1 MDKKIILVVGLFM
14 LSGIGS
20 ASILPDISPNSI
32 LAFTYQHASNAKRS
46 YNAQLDILG
55 YLPVGTGQLQFE
67 LKAGS
72 TPRANG
78 VTAMIPEANALA
90 GETQAPNGDGR
101 LAMTQLYYQNQYGQ
115 GTYNLGLLFPA
126 NYIDTNPVADNEYPQ
141 FIGTTFVND
150 PTIDMPI
157 YALGGSYTYLINQ
170 QLSVLAL
177 LTSTQD
183 LYGHN
188 YLDLWG
194 SHTQDSGAFG
204 AIELDWQAENLQGNI
219 GIWLNGNH
227 RNISLTN
234 GKRQNSHGIYGNIG
248 GTLAVE
254 YVQWNIRL
262 GWADP
267 QVSQSS
273 NFISIEANKALHI
286 SVWGK
291 SRKLLAAMALSRTG
305 PSSDIQSSS
314 SPVIQFETYIRMRL
328 VDSVYIS
335 PDIQWVTHSQF
346 NPNRKGIWIEGI
358 RMSIAF

>member
-1 MDKKIILVVGLFM
+1 MNKKIILVAGLFM
-14 LSGIGS
+14 LPGISS
-20 ASILPDISPNSI
+20 ASTLPTISPNSI
-32 LAFTYQHASNAKRS
+32 LTLTYQHASNAKRS
-46 YNAQLDILG
+46 YNTQLDILG

-72 TPRANG
+72 TPKANG
-78 VTAMIPEANALA
+78 VTANIPEANALA
-90 GETQAPNGDGR
+90 GETQARNGDGR

-150 PTIDMPI
+150 PTIDMPL
-157 YALGGSYTYLINQ
+157 YVLGGSYTYSINQ
-170 QLSVLAL
+170 QLSILTL

-188 YLDLWG
+188 YPDLWG
-194 SHTQDSGAFG
+194 SHTHDSGAFG
-204 AIELDWQAENLQGNI
+204 ALELDWQAENLQGNI
-219 GIWLNGNH
+219 GIWMNGNH
-227 RNISLTN
+227 QNVSLAD

-248 GTLAVE
+248 GILAAE
-254 YVQWNIRL
+254 HVQWNVRL
-262 GWADP
+262 GWASP

-291 SRKLLAAMALSRTG
+291 SRKLLAAIGISRTG
-305 PSSDIQSSS
+305 PGDIQSSS
-314 SPVIQFETYIRMRL
+314 SPRIQFEAYVRMRL

-335 PDIQWVTHSQF
+335 PDIQWITHSQF
-346 NPNRKGIWIEGI
+346 NPNRKGTWIDGI